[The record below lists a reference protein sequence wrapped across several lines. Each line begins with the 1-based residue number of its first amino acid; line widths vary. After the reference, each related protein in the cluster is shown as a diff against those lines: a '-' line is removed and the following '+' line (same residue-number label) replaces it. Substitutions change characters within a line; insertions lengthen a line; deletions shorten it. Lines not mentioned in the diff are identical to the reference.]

1 MPMDEFQIESAV
13 GPTGACILRLLGP
26 LTLKSVFEFQSTAR
40 KESERAV
47 IVDLA
52 GSPYMDS
59 VGLGA
64 ILGVFA
70 SCQRTNRGFAVA
82 GACGRVRTL
91 LQVVKADHILS
102 VYDTVESAEAQLSA
116 KTQQA

>member
-1 MPMDEFQIESAV
+1 MDEFQIQTTV
-13 GPTGACILRLLGP
+13 GPTGVCILRLLGP

-40 KESERAV
+40 KESERAI

-59 VGLGA
+59 AGLGA
-64 ILGVFA
+64 VLGVFA

-82 GACGRVRTL
+82 GASGRVRTL
-91 LQVVKADHILS
+91 LQVAKADHILS
-102 VYDTVESAEAQLSA
+102 VFDTVESAEARLSA
-116 KTQQA
+116 KTQRA